1 MRFDDIKKMIEDDIV
16 IDPTELD
23 KEALK
28 TPQLHG
34 KYLNILTDE
43 KLSLSKYR
51 SDYKRLKRN
60 KWLYYTGKLS
70 EEELRDLNWEP
81 FGLSILKSDIDKFLD
96 SDEELIKI
104 KDKIVF
110 IEEKVNYLES
120 TIKMISNRQW
130 LIREAI
136 DWVKFT
142 QGT

>member
-1 MRFDDIKKMIEDDIV
+1 MRFDDIKRMIEDDIV

-81 FGLSILKSDIDKFLD
+81 FGLSILKSDIDKF
-96 SDEELIKI
+96 
-104 KDKIVF
+104 
-110 IEEKVNYLES
+110 
-120 TIKMISNRQW
+120 
-130 LIREAI
+130 
-136 DWVKFT
+136 
-142 QGT
+142 

>member
-70 EEELRDLNWEP
+70 EEELRNLDWEP
-81 FGLSILKSDIDKFLD
+81 FGLSILKSDLDKFLD
-96 SDEELIKI
+96 SDEDLIKI

-142 QGT
+142 HGT

>member
-1 MRFDDIKKMIEDDIV
+1 
-16 IDPTELD
+16 LD

-142 QGT
+142 HGT

>member
-1 MRFDDIKKMIEDDIV
+1 MRFDDIKKMKEDDIV

-142 QGT
+142 HGT

>member
-96 SDEELIKI
+96 SDEELIRI

-142 QGT
+142 HGT

>member
-142 QGT
+142 HGT

>member
-1 MRFDDIKKMIEDDIV
+1 MRFDDIKRMIEDDIV

-142 QGT
+142 HGT

>member
-1 MRFDDIKKMIEDDIV
+1 MRFDDIKKMIEEDIA

-28 TPQLHG
+28 TPQLHS

-51 SDYKRLKRN
+51 SDYKRLKRD

-70 EEELRDLNWEP
+70 EEQLKDLNWEP
-81 FGLSILKSDIDKFLD
+81 FDLSILKSDIDKFLD

-104 KDKIVF
+104 KDKMIF

-142 QGT
+142 HGT